1 MAYQQ
6 KTLPE
11 PSHLGAFLA
20 GIQPEKR
27 QLESARMIDILER
40 LSGEKPVMWGPSIV
54 GFGKYDYVYES
65 GHSGTA
71 YRIGFSPR
79 KAAITIYIMS
89 GYDNKKELLSRLGPH
104 IVGKSCLYIKDLTK
118 VDAEVLEEIC
128 TKSLNE
134 MSERYPSKS

>member
-11 PSHLGAFLA
+11 PRLPGDFLA
-20 GIQPEKR
+20 GVQPEKR
-27 QLESARMIDILER
+27 RLESAPMIDMLER

-54 GFGKYDYVYES
+54 GFGKYDYVYDS

-71 YRIGFSPR
+71 CRIGFSPR
-79 KAAITIYIMS
+79 KAAMTIYIMS
-89 GYDNKKELLSRLGPH
+89 GYENKKELLSRLGPH
-104 IVGKSCLYIKDLTK
+104 TIGKSCLYIKDLTK

-128 TKSLNE
+128 AKSLDE
-134 MSERYPSKS
+134 MSERYP